1 MQADSLAKVTPRG
14 VRCTARKLESRGFH
28 NLHMDSFRFD
38 PGGRNNHLNF
48 GLGLTLARMVDR
60 ITEESA
66 PSSFSGWK
74 GALEGAS
81 ILEVPDK

>member
-1 MQADSLAKVTPRG
+1 M
-14 VRCTARKLESRGFH
+14 
-28 NLHMDSFRFD
+28 
-38 PGGRNNHLNF
+38 NF